1 MSVGVLERRATESAP
16 EPTKGGVAARRA
28 MLRWSWRL
36 FRREWRQQ
44 FLILL
49 LIIVAVAAVV
59 VGSAVAVNTPPAAD
73 AGFGTA
79 HDLATFNLTPTSKSA
94 PTSLPTV
101 EAHIARIEHAVGT
114 VQVIAERDVHRSR
127 LHADLPAAVPGSPR
141 PLWRSD
147 AAVVVRPLPNRA
159 RTRSPSPRAWRPS
172 STCTWATRGPRAAR
186 PSSASCRTPR
196 ACSTSS
202 RSSRRAR

>member
-16 EPTKGGVAARRA
+16 EPTQGGVAARRA

-49 LIIVAVAAVV
+49 LIVVAVAAVV

-114 VQVIAERDVHRSR
+114 VQVIANETFT
-127 LHADLPAAVPGSPR
+127 VPGSTQTYQ
-141 PLWRSD
+141 LRSQD
-147 AAVVVRPLPNRA
+147 PH
-159 RTRSPSPRAWRPS
+159 
-172 STCTWATRGPRAAR
+172 GPYGGPMLQLLSGRYPTGSNENAL
-186 PSSASCRTPR
+186 TPG
-196 ACSTSS
+196 
-202 RSSRRAR
+202 